1 MNADHARYADW
12 DSSYVLGALTPAER
26 REYEGHLETCEA
38 CRRSVA
44 ELAPMPGLL
53 SRLTPERALGLLD
66 DEASP
71 GPAPKPELR
80 DAVRLEARR
89 RSIRRRRRGWA
100 VASVAAAAVVV
111 LAALFAPLAFSRPAP
126 GGQTVAFDTVADVP
140 VTATAVLTPVEWGT
154 RIALDC
160 TYETDGADAAG
171 APEGGW
177 PYALVVV
184 DRDGNRTQVSSWRAM
199 PGATA
204 RLQAA
209 TAVDVEDISSL
220 EIRGVESARV
230 LLTGAPDGDG

>member
-1 MNADHARYADW
+1 MNAEHERYADW
-12 DSSYVLGALTPAER
+12 DAAYVLGALSPAER
-26 REYEGHLETCEA
+26 REYEGHLESCDA
-38 CRRSVA
+38 CLRSVA

-53 SRLTPERALGLLD
+53 SRLTPERATALLD
-66 DEASP
+66 AEAP
-71 GPAPKPELR
+71 PAAAPKPELL

-89 RSIRRRRRGWA
+89 RGIRRRRRGWA
-100 VASVAAAAVVV
+100 VATVAVAAVVV
-111 LAALFAPLAFSRPAP
+111 LAALFVPLAFSRPAP
-126 GGQTVAFDTVADVP
+126 GGQTVAFDAVADVP

-160 TYETDGADAAG
+160 TYETDGSEAAD

-230 LLTGAPDGDG
+230 LLTAEPGEG